1 MASRKEDQDL
11 AEIMRDEM
19 IARERI
25 LSLIRE
31 KPMTVPELADALGA
45 SCRETM
51 LWTMALWKYGH
62 VSEAGLPDD
71 KGYYRYQITE

>member
-1 MASRKEDQDL
+1 MEPGIEVRDL

-19 IARERI
+19 IAKDRI
-25 LSLIRE
+25 LLLIQE

-51 LWTMALWKYGH
+51 LWTMALRKYGQ
-62 VSEAGLPDD
+62 VSEVGLPDEE
-71 KGYYRYQITE
+71 GYYHYQAKE